1 MCFNGTRE
9 QAKSTCF
16 YTCKYCS
23 KVPANVK
30 HVVPIMYATQK
41 MVEQRRSKAQ
51 DVGTAK
57 GKLKFH
63 TNVLTNM
70 YTKSTEYH
78 DTQAAG
84 KLLGIESEYK
94 ANARFWCFESGS
106 SRSRRLRR
114 SVTRASFIHFSRA
127 IDEIPGI
134 VVHSARCRI

>member
-30 HVVPIMYATQK
+30 HAVLIMYATQK

-51 DVGTAK
+51 DAGTAK

-70 YTKSTEYH
+70 YTKST
-78 DTQAAG
+78 DTTTRRPRGNSLGSNPSTRQTPGFGALNPAAR
-84 KLLGIESEYK
+84 
-94 ANARFWCFESGS
+94 ARGGCVD
-106 SRSRRLRR
+106 R
-114 SVTRASFIHFSRA
+114 
-127 IDEIPGI
+127 
-134 VVHSARCRI
+134 